1 MQYILFTHVCY
12 VIAGEM
18 AVIECGAS
26 VAGLAYWPC
35 DLEGH
40 WQTSMPDF
48 SQCQS
53 YWLQKL
59 RGQLDKT
66 ADRQA
71 SIGTQPFIYYVII
84 RVPSLHIT
92 VVIIQKENRKNLN
105 IEVESLFY

>member
-1 MQYILFTHVCY
+1 MNTISNMTIYDL
-12 VIAGEM
+12 IAGEM
-18 AVIECGAS
+18 AVNECGPS

-71 SIGTQPFIYYVII
+71 SIGTYHSY
-84 RVPSLHIT
+84 IT
-92 VVIIQKENRKNLN
+92 
-105 IEVESLFY
+105 

>member
-1 MQYILFTHVCY
+1 M
-12 VIAGEM
+12 
-18 AVIECGAS
+18 IECGANA
-26 VAGLAYWPC
+26 AGLAYWPC
-35 DLEGH
+35 DLEGR

-71 SIGTQPFIYYVII
+71 SIGKTF
-84 RVPSLHIT
+84 
-92 VVIIQKENRKNLN
+92 
-105 IEVESLFY
+105 VESFNGFGFQISVECG